1 MKIMVGYD
9 GSEVSKQALELAKA
23 HANAFGAQLFVAKSM
38 TETKDLKYKEIKKAE
53 SELKR
58 EIRNNINEDR
68 IPYKTYLLVGSL
80 PPGKHLVQYT
90 ETTKVDEIV
99 IGVKRRSKVGKIVF
113 GSTAQHVIL
122 NAPCPVVVTK

>member
-1 MKIMVGYD
+1 
-9 GSEVSKQALELAKA
+9 
-23 HANAFGAQLFVAKSM
+23 M

-53 SELKR
+53 SELER
-58 EIRNNINEDR
+58 EIRNNINEDG

-80 PPGKHLVQYT
+80 PPGKHLVQYA
-90 ETTKVDEIV
+90 ETTKVDEII

-113 GSTAQHVIL
+113 GSTAQHLIL